1 MTAIV
6 CPRGTTTM
14 FCMQCGRELPP
25 DAVFCPNCGRKAE
38 TTSDAP
44 GGTAPATPPAP
55 PQKIDCGLGLA
66 IVAVLMGQLPG
77 IVGLVYSVLAIDMLH
92 KGDYEGARRAAHT
105 GKVWSWSIIILS
117 SFVICLG
124 LLVFLF
130 GMILMTDGSA
140 RSSAGDYA
148 SQLMEMLV
156 PGLTELLK

>member
-1 MTAIV
+1 
-6 CPRGTTTM
+6 M

-25 DAVFCPNCGRKAE
+25 NAVFCPNCGQKAE
-38 TTSDAP
+38 TISDAH
-44 GGTAPATPPAP
+44 GETAPAMLPVP

-92 KGDYEGARRAAHT
+92 KGDYESARRAAHT

-117 SFVICLG
+117 SLVICLG

>member
-1 MTAIV
+1 
-6 CPRGTTTM
+6 M

-25 DAVFCPNCGRKAE
+25 NAVFCPNCGQKAE
-38 TTSDAP
+38 TISDAH
-44 GGTAPATPPAP
+44 GETAPAMLPVP

-92 KGDYEGARRAAHT
+92 KGDYESARRAAHT

-117 SFVICLG
+117 SLVICLG

-140 RSSAGDYA
+140 RSSAGDYT